1 MDYTP
6 CTSVFGVL
14 EQAFGDFVQNLRVFY
29 VFNGVLMQF
38 RLKFSHFGSENLI
51 VWCYSFRLKDCED
64 SDRGIF
70 LRPVVVQ
77 FCEVSSQLFGQILGL
92 LATLSGF

>member
-38 RLKFSHFGSENLI
+38 RFPGVEI
-51 VWCYSFRLKDCED
+51 QSFW
-64 SDRGIF
+64 
-70 LRPVVVQ
+70 
-77 FCEVSSQLFGQILGL
+77 
-92 LATLSGF
+92 